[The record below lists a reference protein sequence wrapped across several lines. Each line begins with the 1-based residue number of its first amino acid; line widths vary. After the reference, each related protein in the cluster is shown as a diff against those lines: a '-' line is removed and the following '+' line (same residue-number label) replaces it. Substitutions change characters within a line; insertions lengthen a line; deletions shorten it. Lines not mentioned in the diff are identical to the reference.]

1 MQPKRKDKR
10 KENQMRITKELIEI
24 DDMDPKDRTPE
35 QQRALT
41 TYYQK
46 ARMFQEERQRQ
57 KRKDTET

>member
-24 DDMDPKDRTPE
+24 DDMDLKDRTPE

-41 TYYQK
+41 AYYQE

>member
-1 MQPKRKDKR
+1 
-10 KENQMRITKELIEI
+10 MRITKELIEI